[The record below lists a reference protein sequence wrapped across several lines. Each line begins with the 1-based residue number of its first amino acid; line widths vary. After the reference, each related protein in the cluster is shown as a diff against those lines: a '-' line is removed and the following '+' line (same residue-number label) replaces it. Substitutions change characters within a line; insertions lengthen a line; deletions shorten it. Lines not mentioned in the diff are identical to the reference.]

1 MLKRK
6 ILSCLMLFVLACC
19 AACAS
24 ATKADVV
31 QTGLF
36 VGANTVQT
44 AEAAYTAVRVAWHD
58 GNVSDND
65 MRKAEELYTAYTNA
79 LAVYD
84 AALRVYD
91 ASDNPAD
98 LVSAR
103 DSLVKAANAL
113 FDLAT
118 QLGVMN

>member
-1 MLKRK
+1 MHRRK
-6 ILSCLMLFVLACC
+6 LFCCLMLFILAACV
-19 AACAS
+19 ACAS
-24 ATKADVV
+24 TTKTDVV

-58 GNVSDND
+58 GAVSDND

-79 LAVYD
+79 FAVYD

-91 ASDNPAD
+91 ASDNPAG

-103 DSLVKAANAL
+103 ESLVKAADAV